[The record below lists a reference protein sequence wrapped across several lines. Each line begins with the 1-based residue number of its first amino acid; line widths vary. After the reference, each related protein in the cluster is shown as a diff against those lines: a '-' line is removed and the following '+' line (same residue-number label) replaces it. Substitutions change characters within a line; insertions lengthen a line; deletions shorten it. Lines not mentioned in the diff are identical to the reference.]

1 MRLVVLYKTLDWGW
15 DALPLPRAAMGD
27 WWCLNGLCCL
37 DGSAVSTLFSWSERG
52 PFLSKCPCF
61 YELSTGC
68 VDGASSLRFL
78 CVGINDSSTGRL
90 LEPRVTRRQRWGH
103 MVTSVDGWRRTCKDS
118 LCSTCDF
125 PSRLKWFQNKKIFQ
139 NSTTN
144 CPVYVDRHSFSVVL
158 LSTYLVSRGVKW
170 FKSIRRKILEITHN
184 F

>member
-52 PFLSKCPCF
+52 PFLPKCPCF

-90 LEPRVTRRQRWGH
+90 LEPRVTRRQRWCTWSHLWMDGEGH
-103 MVTSVDGWRRTCKDS
+103 ARILCAPLVTFLQGWNG
-118 LCSTCDF
+118 F
-125 PSRLKWFQNKKIFQ
+125 KIKRF
-139 NSTTN
+139 
-144 CPVYVDRHSFSVVL
+144 
-158 LSTYLVSRGVKW
+158 
-170 FKSIRRKILEITHN
+170 FKIPPQIASSM
-184 F
+184 